1 MLVTKYSR
9 LSGFVLQVNIL
20 AKVAFVQGFGDV
32 KSFLFR
38 LAVTQCEV
46 LKERR

>member
-1 MLVTKYSR
+1 MLVTKCSC
-9 LSGFVLQVNIL
+9 LFGCALQVTIL
-20 AKVAFVQGFGDV
+20 AKVACDQSVGNV

-38 LAVTQCEV
+38 LAVTRYEV